1 MMRVPG
7 GDARCVSGDQQVIVD
22 DVERK
27 TAIYVQVRAFVF
39 VQSEHRRQVRHHV
52 PKIDDAIADID
63 AGIEEADEI
72 GVADAR
78 LGPGVNDGSEICRDV
93 VEKIGSGQCGKR
105 PPRL

>member
-1 MMRVPG
+1 MRVPG

-27 TAIYVQVRAFVF
+27 TAVNVPVRAFVF
-39 VQSEHRRQVRHHV
+39 VQSKHRRQVRHKV

-72 GVADAR
+72 RMADAR
-78 LGPGVNDGSEICRDV
+78 LGPGVNDRRQIRCDV
-93 VEKIGSGQCGKR
+93 VEKIGSG
-105 PPRL
+105 